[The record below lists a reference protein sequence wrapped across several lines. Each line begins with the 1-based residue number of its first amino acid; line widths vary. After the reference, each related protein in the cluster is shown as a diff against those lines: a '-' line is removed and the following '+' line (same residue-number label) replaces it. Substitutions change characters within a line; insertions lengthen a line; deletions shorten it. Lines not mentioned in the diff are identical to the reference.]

1 MTATTMT
8 AGGVGLFLLVWAF
21 FRGGLLTTLLAAF
34 GVVLLGSGVLDK
46 IARSAMS
53 VVATVLNGLGGAL

>member
-8 AGGVGLFLLVWAF
+8 AAGVGLFLLVWAF
-21 FRGGLLTTLLAAF
+21 FRGGLLTTLLAVF
-34 GVVLLGSGVLDK
+34 GAVLLGSGVLNQ

-53 VVATVLNGLGGAL
+53 VIATVLNGLGGAL